1 MNLCRCLLPLLLSV
15 KLATAAETSLTI
27 YSSKFG
33 VVRET
38 LPLDL
43 QKGENDVRTSR
54 ISSNLDP
61 GTVLLRDP
69 SGKVPLRILE
79 QKLRAQP
86 LNKEAMLAHFEN
98 QTIPFR
104 VYRNHDN
111 QDVPGKIVRAASPRT
126 SSRDAESIVEIEGH
140 FEFDEPG
147 TPLFPSLPPNAA
159 LAPELSWKIAS
170 EQAVK
175 LDGELTYLTDGLSW
189 NADYNVIV
197 SATGDFTQLIGLM
210 SIKNDTTRTFENAAV
225 KIVAGDVNRVGADV
239 SYTTERVI
247 VTGSYIP
254 AEEAEEGTA
263 VRRGKLDEY
272 YAYTMQRP
280 VTLEHGTSVQVE
292 FMHANGVKASRSF
305 VYVGSEPRLTYEQ
318 MGAPNLN
325 PRFGADSNSSVV
337 VLSEFMNDRA
347 NHLGVP
353 LPRGRFHFYD
363 QTGDRLEFTGDAVIR
378 DTPAGEMVRLISGSA
393 FDLVG
398 ERRQTNFL
406 MNPEQRTFEESFE
419 IKLRNHRKEAV
430 EIRVIEHPSRW
441 SEWEITAKS
450 DDFKKVDSRTIE
462 FRLPVKAGE
471 EKTVSYTIRY
481 GRLPAE
487 KEPAS
492 VP

>member
-1 MNLCRCLLPLLLSV
+1 MKLCRFVLFVLLSV
-15 KLATAAETSLTI
+15 KLAMSAETSLTI
-27 YSSKFG
+27 YSTKFG

-43 QKGENDVRTSR
+43 RKGENDVRTSR

-86 LNKEAMLAHFEN
+86 LNKDAMLAHFEN
-98 QTIPFR
+98 QIIPFR

-111 QDVPGKIVRAASPRT
+111 QDVPGKIVRAASPGT
-126 SSRDAESIVEIEGH
+126 SSRESIIEIEGH

-147 TPLFPSLPPNAA
+147 TPLFPSLPPDAV
-159 LAPELSWKIAS
+159 LAPELSWKIAA

-189 NADYNVIV
+189 NADYNVVV

-210 SIKNDTTRTFENAAV
+210 SIKNDTTQTFENAAV
-225 KIVAGDVNRVGADV
+225 KIVAGDVNRVGAEV
-239 SYTTERVI
+239 SDTTERMI
-247 VTGSYIP
+247 VSGAYVP

-263 VRRGKLDEY
+263 MRRAKLDEY

-280 VTLEHGTSVQVE
+280 VTLEHGASVQVE

-305 VYVGSEPRLTYEQ
+305 VYVGSEPRLSYDP

-378 DTPAGEMVRLISGSA
+378 DTPAGEMVGLVSGSA
-393 FDLVG
+393 FDLIG
-398 ERRQTNFL
+398 ERRQTDFL
-406 MNPEQRTFEESFE
+406 TNPEQRTFEESFE

-441 SEWEITAKS
+441 HEWEVTAKS
-450 DDFKKVDSRTIE
+450 DDFKKVDGRTIE
-462 FRLPVKAGE
+462 FRVPVKAGE

-481 GRLPAE
+481 SRLPEE
-487 KEPAS
+487 KDPAG